1 MNEILIKTKRKELK
15 GQLQETARRILEVL
29 AITDSELSV
38 LLTDDEEIRRLNR
51 SFRGKDS
58 PTDVLSFPINEMV
71 GGRKILGD
79 VVISVDTAKRQAE
92 ERGESLQ
99 LTLCRL
105 LIHGVLHLLGYDH
118 ERSPEEEEMFRRM
131 EELILDQLEGCE
143 DPDKSGEESDSISP

>member
-1 MNEILIKTKRKELK
+1 MNEILIKTKKKELK

-58 PTDVLSFPINEMV
+58 PTDVLSFPMNEMV
-71 GGRKILGD
+71 GGRRILGD

-143 DPDKSGEESDSISP
+143 DSDSSGEESDSISP

>member
-143 DPDKSGEESDSISP
+143 DPDKPGEESDSISP